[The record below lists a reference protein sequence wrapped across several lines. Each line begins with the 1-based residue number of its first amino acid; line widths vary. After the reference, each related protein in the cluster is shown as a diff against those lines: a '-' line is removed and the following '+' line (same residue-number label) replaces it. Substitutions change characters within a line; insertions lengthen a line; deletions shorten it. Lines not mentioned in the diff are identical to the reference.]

1 MSAHVVG
8 VGVRVLAGAATLIGA
23 TGVALHFIRW
33 PWEPLVLAA
42 SGAPYL
48 MGGAVLGVAGF
59 AATRQWVA
67 TGVAVVVACAG
78 IATQVPLYVAQNGGA
93 GRPIMAMQA
102 NLLFDGAD
110 PGALVDQV
118 RARDIAIL
126 TVNELTRAAVASLSQ
141 AGLDELLPHRYLAPG
156 QTASGTGIWSRFPLS
171 DTVEYDGYVLNQI
184 SATGTV
190 PELGPVAIYA
200 VHPVPP
206 VYDTGVWADELARLH
221 EILRR
226 SPTDRPVIVGGDFNA
241 TYDHARFRALAS
253 GRFADAAVQAGA
265 GHLVTYPTDKAIP
278 PLVGIDHF
286 LLANARATSVE
297 TVALPGADHRALV
310 ARIVLTT
317 EG

>member
-1 MSAHVVG
+1 MRARVVR
-8 VGVRVLAGAATLIGA
+8 VGVRVLAGAATAIGA
-23 TGVALHFIRW
+23 AGVALHFTRW
-33 PWEPLVLAA
+33 PLEPLVLAA

-48 MGGAVLGVAGF
+48 MSGAVLGVAGF
-59 AATRQWVA
+59 AATRQWIA
-67 TGVAVVVACAG
+67 TGVAVVVAGAG
-78 IATQVPLYVAQNGGA
+78 IATQAPLYVAHNGGA
-93 GRPIMAMQA
+93 GHPIVAMQA

-110 PGALVDQV
+110 PRALVDQV

-126 TVNELTRAAVASLSQ
+126 TVNELTRAAVQSLSQ

-184 SATGTV
+184 SATAAV

-200 VHPVPP
+200 FHPVPP

-226 SPTDRPVIVGGDFNA
+226 SPTDRPVIAGGDFNA

-286 LLANARATSVE
+286 LLASAHATSVE
-297 TVALPGADHRALV
+297 TVAVPGADHRALV
-310 ARIVLTT
+310 ARIVLTAQ
-317 EG
+317 G